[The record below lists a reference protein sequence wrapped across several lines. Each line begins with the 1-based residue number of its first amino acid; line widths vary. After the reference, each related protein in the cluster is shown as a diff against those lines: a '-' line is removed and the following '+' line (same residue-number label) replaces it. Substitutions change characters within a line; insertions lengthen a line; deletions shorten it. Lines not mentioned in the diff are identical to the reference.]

1 METEKKKWKNIEYHM
16 NYKEGK
22 SFALFQESF
31 PDVAD
36 WYVVDADAYHLS
48 PAEDVA
54 CEIRETG
61 YTVEVRTPE
70 EIFRLAENNPETL
83 YLVFGSL
90 YMLTPFLLP

>member
-1 METEKKKWKNIEYHM
+1 MESEKKKWKNVEYHM

-22 SFALFQESF
+22 SFALFRESF
-31 PDVAD
+31 PDIIN

-54 CEIRETG
+54 HEIREMG
-61 YTVEVRTPE
+61 HVARVRTSE
-70 EIFRLAENNPETL
+70 GIFRLAKENPETL

-90 YMLTPFLLP
+90 YMLTPFLLS